1 MELIL
6 ALAPVLFFLYSA
18 YDAYKVEKK
27 GKACTLRALPK
38 GWIKVGLSEITVEN
52 DTLDKLD
59 FLTEPKLDLIKL
71 RSRLQYK
78 YSYTRKM

>member
-18 YDAYKVEKK
+18 YDAYKVEKT

-38 GWIKVGLSEITVEN
+38 GWKIVDPSEKTDEN
-52 DTLDKLD
+52 EALDSID
-59 FLTEPKLDLIKL
+59 FLTEPKEDLNKL

-78 YSYTRKM
+78 YSYTRTL